1 MNLAQLE
8 YFRVLAK
15 TEHYTKASQLLN
27 ITQPS
32 LTHSIQLLE
41 RELNV
46 KLFDKQGRQVKLNR
60 YGRFFLERVDLILN
74 SLQDSQEKLALMVDP
89 SKGSIHFAYLFSLG
103 NRYIP
108 KIIGAFK
115 RDALNGNIHF
125 ALHESTTEEIRSM
138 LLNRT
143 IDLALTARI
152 DADGIESVPLFKEP
166 LCVIVPKNHKLAKY
180 DKLSISQISS
190 YPLITYSRRSGIRNL
205 IEDYFHMMGYSLNVE
220 YEMSEDKSICGFV
233 EAGLGIGIVPEIIE
247 LNQYDVVPISFDD
260 PIYERVIYL
269 SYRKDQYMSP
279 PVEKFRDFIL
289 QNIDNIKKIRTF

>member
-15 TEHYTKASQLLN
+15 TEHYTKASQLLS

-41 RELNV
+41 KELNV

-60 YGRFFLERVDLILN
+60 YGQFFLERIDFILN
-74 SLQDSQEKLALMVDP
+74 QLEDSQQKLALMVDP

-103 NRYIP
+103 NKYIP
-108 KIIGAFK
+108 EVISAFK
-115 RDALNGNIHF
+115 RNALNGNIHF
-125 ALHESTTEEIRSM
+125 SLYESTTEEIRTM
-138 LLNRT
+138 LLNRQ
-143 IDLALTARI
+143 IDLALTAYI
-152 DADGIESVPLFKEP
+152 DADGIESVPLFHEP
-166 LCVIVPKNHKLAKY
+166 LCVIVPRNHKLVKY
-180 DKLSISQISS
+180 DKLSISQISE

-205 IEDYFHMMGYSLNVE
+205 IEEYFHMMGYNLNVE

-233 EAGLGIGIVPEIIE
+233 EAGLGIGIVPEIFEI
-247 LNQYDVVPISFDD
+247 NQYDVVPIPFDD
-260 PIYERVIYL
+260 SIYERVIYL
-269 SYRKDQYMSP
+269 SYKKDQYMSP

-289 QNIDNIKKIRTF
+289 KNKGIIK